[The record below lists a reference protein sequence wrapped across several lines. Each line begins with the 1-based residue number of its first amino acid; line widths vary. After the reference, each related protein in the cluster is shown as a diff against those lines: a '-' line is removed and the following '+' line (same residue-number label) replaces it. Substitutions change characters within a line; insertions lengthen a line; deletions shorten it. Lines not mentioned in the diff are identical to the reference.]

1 MNNLVD
7 KRVLIEHIEKESGL
21 HIPEWLREVI
31 FSAPPAHIADNA
43 YQQGV
48 IEGRVQM
55 RTELL
60 TTLKEIVGVEA
71 WSNI

>member
-7 KRVLIEHIEKESGL
+7 RQALIDHIEKEAGMK
-21 HIPEWLREVI
+21 IPEWLREVI
-31 FSAPPAHIADNA
+31 FSAPPACVDDNA

-60 TTLKEIVGVEA
+60 TKLKEIVGVEA

>member
-7 KRVLIEHIEKESGL
+7 RQTLIEHIEKEAGMN
-21 HIPEWLREVI
+21 IPEWLREVI
-31 FSAPPAHIADNA
+31 FSAPPSHIADNA

-55 RTELL
+55 RTALL
-60 TTLKEIVGVEA
+60 AKIKEFVGAEV

>member
-7 KRVLIEHIEKESGL
+7 KRVLIEHIKKEAGMN
-21 HIPEWLREVI
+21 IPEWLREVI
-31 FSAPPAHIADNA
+31 FSAPPSHIADNA

-60 TTLKEIVGVEA
+60 AKLKETVGAEV